1 MAPAKPQ
8 GKGGWDSR
16 SWLRLRSA
24 VQILAFLSFIV
35 LFLSSSRTLMGLD
48 PLAMLANLISSHR
61 FGQLSLLALVT
72 IALALALGRAW
83 CGWLCPLGTVLDW
96 FSLNK
101 WRPKHKPPA
110 DGWRSV
116 KYVLLVAIIAA
127 SVFSNLTLLILD
139 PLTIMVRTCAVSI
152 WPALDFIVSAA
163 ESALYNIP
171 SLQEPLGHFDGLIR
185 PLLLPT
191 DPLYYRDGWLFAALF
206 AAIILLNL
214 AAERFWCRYI
224 CPLGA
229 FYGLLSK
236 ISMVRRRVNGSCI
249 KCKLCE
255 DACPTG
261 TISRDKDCAS
271 DPGEC
276 VMCLKCMDS
285 CPRSTSDFGLVSS
298 AAGFNSYDPGKRQL
312 FLGLGAAAMLAVLF
326 RLNPLAAR
334 PKQPPIRPPG
344 ASENDMEARC
354 IRCGECIK
362 ACPTAA
368 IQPSRV
374 KEGSESFWSPVIV
387 PRTGFCQYSCNACGQ
402 ACPVAAIPPLPLAE
416 KRVTVIGR
424 ALIDRSRC
432 LPWAQNTPCIVCEE
446 MCPVPHKAIIL
457 SDVEAKTADGAQ
469 IKLQRPTVV
478 PGRCIGCGLCEYKC
492 PVSGESAIRV
502 EAWAPGQRL

>member
-1 MAPAKPQ
+1 MPAKPQ
-8 GKGGWDSR
+8 GKGGWNTR
-16 SWLRLRSA
+16 SWLNLRST
-24 VQILAFLSFIV
+24 VQILAFLGFLA
-35 LFLSSSRTLMGLD
+35 LFLNALPLLMRLD
-48 PLAMLANLISSHR
+48 PLAMLANLIASRSYAA
-61 FGQLSLLALVT
+61 LSAVALIMV
-72 IALALALGRAW
+72 ALSLALGRAW

-96 FSLNK
+96 FSFNK
-101 WRPKHKPPA
+101 WRPGHKPLA

-127 SVFSNLTLLILD
+127 AAFSNLTLLILD
-139 PLTIMVRTCAVSI
+139 PLTIMVRTFAVSV
-152 WPALDFIVSAA
+152 WPALDFLVNAA

-171 SLQEPLGHFDGLIR
+171 PLQEPLGYFDSLIR

-191 DPLYYRDGWLFAALF
+191 GALYYRDGLLFAAVF

-229 FYGLLSK
+229 FYGLAAK
-236 ISMVRRRVNGSCI
+236 ISLVRRRVNESCI

-285 CPRSTSDFGLVSS
+285 CPCSTSDFGPVSS
-298 AAGFNSYDPGKRQL
+298 PAGFNSYDPGKRQL
-312 FLGLGAAAMLAVLF
+312 LLGLGAAALLAILF
-326 RLNPLAAR
+326 RFNPLAAR
-334 PKQPPIRPPG
+334 VKQRAIRPPG
-344 ASENDMEARC
+344 ATENAMTAKC

-374 KEGSESFWSPVIV
+374 EEGGEALWTPVIV
-387 PRTGFCQYSCNACGQ
+387 PRTGFCQFSCNACGQ
-402 ACPVAAIPPLPLAE
+402 ACPVGAIPPLALAE
-416 KRVTVIGR
+416 KQATPIGR
-424 ALIDRSRC
+424 AFIDRNRC
-432 LPWAQNTPCIVCEE
+432 LPWAGNTPCIVCEE
-446 MCPVPHKAIIL
+446 MCPVPQKAIIL
-457 SDVEAKTADGAQ
+457 SNVEARTGDGSR
-469 IKLQRPTVV
+469 ITLQRPTVLA
-478 PGRCIGCGLCEYKC
+478 GRCIGCGLCEYKC

-502 EAWAPGQRL
+502 EA

>member
-1 MAPAKPQ
+1 MPAKPQ
-8 GKGGWDSR
+8 EKGGWDSR

-24 VQILAFLSFIV
+24 VQILAFLGFIV
-35 LFLSSSRTLMGLD
+35 LFLNASDVLMGLD

-61 FGQLSLLALVT
+61 FEHLSVAALIS

-83 CGWLCPLGTVLDW
+83 CGWLCPMGTVLDW
-96 FSLNK
+96 FSFNR
-101 WRPKHKPPA
+101 WRPKHKPLA

-116 KYVLLVAIIAA
+116 KYVILIAIIAA

-139 PLTIMVRTCAVSI
+139 PLTIMVRSFAAAV
-152 WPALDFIVSAA
+152 WPALDFIISAA

-171 SLQEPLGHFDGLIR
+171 PLQESAGQFDSLVR
-185 PLLLPT
+185 PLLLPI
-191 DPLYYRDGWLFAALF
+191 DPLYYRDGWLFGSVF
-206 AAIILLNL
+206 AAIVLLNL

-236 ISMVRRRVNGSCI
+236 ISLVRRRVNESCI

-261 TISRDKDCAS
+261 TISRDKGCAS

-276 VMCLKCMDS
+276 VMCLKCLDS
-285 CPRSTSDFGLVSS
+285 CPCATSDFGPVSS
-298 AAGFNSYDPGKRQL
+298 PAGFNSYDPGKRQL
-312 FLGLGAAAMLAVLF
+312 FLGLGAAALLAIIF
-326 RLNPLAAR
+326 RLSPLAAR
-334 PKQPPIRPPG
+334 PKQPAIRPPG
-344 ASENDMEARC
+344 ASENDMAARC

-368 IQPSRV
+368 IQPSRLD
-374 KEGSESFWSPVIV
+374 EGSESYWTPVIV

-416 KRVTVIGR
+416 KKVTVIGK
-424 ALIDRSRC
+424 AFIDRGRC
-432 LPWAQNTPCIVCEE
+432 LPWAENTPCIVCEE

-457 SDVEAKTADGAQ
+457 SNVEAQTADGAR

-502 EAWAPGQRL
+502 RAGV

>member
-1 MAPAKPQ
+1 VPAKPQ
-8 GKGGWDSR
+8 GKGGWDSQ
-16 SWLRLRSA
+16 SWLRLRTT
-24 VQILAFLSFIV
+24 VQILAFLGFLV
-35 LFLSSSRTLMGLD
+35 LFLNASQVLMGFD
-48 PLAMLANLISSHR
+48 PLAMLANLISSRR
-61 FGQLSLLALVT
+61 FEQLSVAALIA

-96 FSLNK
+96 FSFNK
-101 WRPKHKPPA
+101 WRPGYKPLA

-116 KYVLLVAIIAA
+116 KYILLVAIIAA
-127 SVFSNLTLLILD
+127 AVFSNLTLLILD
-139 PLTIMVRTCAVSI
+139 PLTIMVRTFAVSVR
-152 WPALDFIVSAA
+152 PALDFIVSAA
-163 ESALYNIP
+163 ESALYNIQP
-171 SLQEPLGHFDGLIR
+171 QQESVGRFDSLVR

-191 DPLYYRDGWLFAALF
+191 DALYYRDGWLFGSVF
-206 AAIILLNL
+206 AAVILLNL

-229 FYGLLSK
+229 FYGLAAK
-236 ISMVRRRVNGSCI
+236 ISLVRRRVNESCI

-285 CPRSTSDFGLVSS
+285 CPCSTSDFGPVSS
-298 AAGFNSYDPGKRQL
+298 PAAFNSYDPGKRQL
-312 FLGLGAAAMLAVLF
+312 LLGLGAAALLAIIF

-334 PKQPPIRPPG
+334 AKQLAIRPPG
-344 ASENDMEARC
+344 ATENDMAAKC

-368 IQPSRV
+368 IQPSRAE
-374 KEGSESFWSPVIV
+374 EGSESFWTPVIV

-402 ACPVAAIPPLPLAE
+402 ACPVAAIPPLPMAE
-416 KRVTVIGR
+416 KQVTPIGR
-424 ALIDRSRC
+424 AFIDRARC
-432 LPWAQNTPCIVCEE
+432 LPWAENTPCIVCEE
-446 MCPVPHKAIIL
+446 MCPVPQKAIL
-457 SDVEAKTADGAQ
+457 LNNVEVETGDGSR
-469 IKLQRPTVV
+469 ITLQRPTVLA
-478 PGRCIGCGLCEYKC
+478 GRCIGCGLCEYKC

-502 EAWAPGQRL
+502 YA